1 MKSLNLLIIDD
12 DIEVSRMLSRALKKY
27 WNTIEVRHNS
37 NDGLKAIESGN
48 FDIVLTDWDCP
59 NENDGMKII
68 QESNIPVVV
77 HTGNSTVKNHLSDIP
92 VIEKPSD
99 ILEINRTLEDTW
111 KSFYK
116 SLWLSL

>member
-12 DIEVSRMLSRALKKY
+12 DIEVSRMLSRALKRY
-27 WNTIEVRHNS
+27 WNTIEVRHNA

-77 HTGNSTVKNHLSDIP
+77 HTGNSTVKNHLSDILSDIP

-111 KSFYK
+111 KS
-116 SLWLSL
+116 LWFS